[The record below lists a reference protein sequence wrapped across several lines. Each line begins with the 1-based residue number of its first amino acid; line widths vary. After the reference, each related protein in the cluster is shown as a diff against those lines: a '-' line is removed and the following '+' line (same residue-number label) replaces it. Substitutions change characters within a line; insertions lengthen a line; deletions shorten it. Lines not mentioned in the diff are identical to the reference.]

1 MVHEHILKLELQ
13 IKLFYIFIR
22 FKGCWVMFMDDRKRR
37 ILQAIIDSHID
48 TAEPVGSRTIAKKHQ
63 LGLSSATIRN
73 VMADLE
79 DMGYLTQPY
88 TSAGRIPS
96 DKGYRFYVDQL
107 MITRE
112 LTEQEI
118 ESIKSAMEVKI
129 NELSQLIKR
138 TSEVISHFTKYTS
151 MAVTPQMKKSSLKAV
166 QVVPID
172 SFKLLVIVVTKEGI
186 VRNSLVKIQ
195 ESILPDHLIRVSNTL
210 NEKLSGLAIDQI
222 NREVIND
229 IQKEIMVSKDV
240 LIPILNGVF
249 EGVKQVDNSEI
260 YLEGTTNILNF
271 PEFRDVAKAKEF
283 LEVLDEKELL
293 FNLLRSSAQNGSIKI
308 KIGEENNIEEIKD
321 CSLLTT
327 TYGLGNKVVGTI
339 GIIGPT
345 RMNYSKVISSINYIR
360 NKINE
365 QIKQLFGGNPDEG

>member
-1 MVHEHILKLELQ
+1 
-13 IKLFYIFIR
+13 
-22 FKGCWVMFMDDRKRR
+22 MFMDDRKRR

-79 DMGYLTQPY
+79 EMGYLTQPY

-129 NELSQLIKR
+129 NELRQLIRK
-138 TSEVISHFTKYTS
+138 TSEVMSHFTRYTS
-151 MAVTPQMKKSSLKAV
+151 IAVTPKMKKSFLKDV

-186 VRNSLVKIQ
+186 VGNSLVKLN
-195 ESILPDHLIRVSNTL
+195 ENVLPDLLIRISNIL
-210 NEKLSGLAIDQI
+210 DEKLSNLAIDQI
-222 NREVIND
+222 NREIIND
-229 IQKEIMVSKDV
+229 IQREIVVPNGV
-240 LIPILNGVF
+240 LMPILNGVI
-249 EGVKQVDNSEI
+249 ECVKQVEDSEI

-271 PEFRDVAKAKEF
+271 PEFRDIAKAKEF

-293 FNLLRSSAQNGSIKI
+293 FNLLMSSTQNGSIKI
-308 KIGEENNIEEIKD
+308 KIGEENKIEEIKD

-345 RMNYSKVISSINYIR
+345 RMNYSKVISSLSYIR
-360 NKINE
+360 NKINH
-365 QIKQLFGGNPDEG
+365 QIKQLFGENPDEE